1 MANNINPFEN
11 AKKQLKWAI
20 EILNNPA
27 YTSKLEVISNPKRI
41 LEITIPVKMDDWEI
55 KVFTGFRSQHND
67 ARGPFKWGIR
77 FHPDV
82 NRDEVKALSI
92 WMTFKSWVID
102 IPLWGGKGWVI
113 VDPKTLSITELE
125 RLSRWYV
132 RELYKYIGPEQD
144 VPAPDVN
151 TTPQIMAWMMDEY
164 SKLVWVYS
172 PWSFTGKPLTSGG
185 SKWRWRST
193 AQGWVYVLEKY
204 LDLIWEGI
212 SWKTFI
218 VQWAWNA
225 GLTFAEILTENWAKL
240 IWISDSKWW
249 IYNKNGIELNEII
262 TLKNS
267 RKSVIDYNNGQ
278 KVSNEEILELPC
290 DLLVPAALE
299 NQITTINAQKIKAK
313 LILELAN
320 GPIVPEADE
329 ILFKKN
335 IAVIPDILANSW
347 GVMVS
352 YFEQVQNNTN
362 YYWDEEEVD
371 IKLKTKIQKA
381 TVDVFYKAKEHKV
394 PLRTGAYVIS
404 AKRVLDA
411 MNDRYENM

>member
-1 MANNINPFEN
+1 MTNNNPFLN
-11 AKKQLKWAI
+11 AQKQLKGAI
-20 EILNNPA
+20 EILNNPL

-41 LEITIPVKMDDWEI
+41 LEISIPVKMDNWEI

-67 ARGPFKWGIR
+67 ARGPFKGGIR

-82 NRDEVKALSI
+82 TRDEVKALSV
-92 WMTFKSWVID
+92 WMSFKCNVVD
-102 IPLWGGKGWVI
+102 IPLWGWKGWVI
-113 VDPKTLSITELE
+113 VDPKVLSITELE

-132 RELYKYIGPEQD
+132 RELYKYIGPEVD

-185 SKWRWRST
+185 SKWRGRST
-193 AQGWVYVLEKY
+193 AQWWAYVLQKY
-204 LDLIWEGI
+204 LELIWDELN
-212 SWKTFI
+212 WKSFI

-225 GLTFAEILTENWAKL
+225 WLTFAEILTDLWAKL

-249 IYNKNGIELNEII
+249 IYNKKWLNLKEII
-262 TLKNS
+262 SLKND
-267 RKSVIDYNNGQ
+267 RKSVVDYSDGE
-278 KVSNEEILELPC
+278 KVSNEKILELAC
-290 DLLVPAALE
+290 DILVPAALE
-299 NQITTINAQKIKAK
+299 NQIVAENANNITAK

-320 GPIVPEADE
+320 WPVVPEADT
-329 ILFKKN
+329 ILFSKN

-347 GVMVS
+347 WVMVS

-362 YYWDEEEVD
+362 FYWDEEEVD
-371 IKLKTKIQKA
+371 SKLKTKIQKA
-381 TVDVFYKAKEHKV
+381 TVDVFNKAKEHKV

-404 AKRVLDA
+404 AKRILDA
-411 MNDRYENM
+411 MNDRYENI